1 VREEAVR
8 ERLRAVGEPA
18 RWRGTPPEAFA
29 GFGTDSRTVGAGDLF
44 CAILGTRVDGHR
56 FLSEVATAEAGAAVV
71 EEVDRDV
78 DLPQLKVA
86 DARRAAAHLASL
98 FRGDPGDRLRLV
110 GVTGTNGKTTTVWML
125 QHLLEGA
132 GLRAGSIGTLGTIR
146 PNGRV
151 REGELTTPGP
161 VALMGSLADLAD
173 AGAEAAALEVSSHAL
188 DQRRVDAL
196 RFEAAVFTTLTRE
209 HLEYHPDME
218 SYRAAK
224 LRLVERVAA
233 DGSCAVLAG
242 EEAWARVDFG
252 GRRVVRYGQAPEAD
266 VRAEDLEEERDGIAF
281 RLRDGSWSA
290 RVRLPMPGRMNVT
303 NALGAWAAAR
313 SLGARPEVLA
323 DHLEDLPQVPGRFE
337 VLRREPPAVI
347 RDYAHTPD
355 AVRRALAT
363 LRSGLAGRLLVV
375 FGAGGDRD
383 PGKRPLLGEAVAEQA
398 DLAFVTTDNP
408 RSEDPR
414 EISAQVIASMPTE
427 RYRVV
432 LDRRQAIRDAMAEA
446 GPGDLVVLL
455 GKGHETYQH
464 VGERKLPFDEARI
477 VRRVAAE
484 LEGGGP

>member
-1 VREEAVR
+1 MREEAVR
-8 ERLRAVGEPA
+8 ERLRAIGEPA
-18 RWRGTPPEAFA
+18 RWRGTPPATFA
-29 GFGTDSRTVGAGDLF
+29 EFRTDSRTVGEGDLF
-44 CAILGTRVDGHR
+44 CAIPGTRVDGRR
-56 FLSEVATAEAGAAVV
+56 FLPEAAEAGAGAAVV
-71 EEVDRDV
+71 EEADRDV
-78 DLPQLKVA
+78 DLPQVEVA
-86 DARRAAAHLASL
+86 DARRSAAHLASL

-125 QHLLEGA
+125 RHLLQGA
-132 GLRAGSIGTLGTIR
+132 GIRAGSIGTLGTVR
-146 PNGRV
+146 PDGEV

-161 VALMGSLADLAD
+161 VALMGSLADLAE
-173 AGAEAAALEVSSHAL
+173 AGAEAVALEVSSHAL

-242 EEAWARVDFG
+242 EEAWARADFG
-252 GRRVVRYGQAPEAD
+252 GRRVVRYGHDPEAD
-266 VRAEDLEEERDGIAF
+266 VRAEDLEEEPDGIAF
-281 RLRDGSWSA
+281 LLRDGSWSG

-313 SLGARPEVLA
+313 SLGARPEELA
-323 DHLEDLPQVPGRFE
+323 EHLEGLPQVPGRFE
-337 VLRREPPAVI
+337 VLRRGTPAVI

-363 LRSGLAGRLLVV
+363 LRSGLEGRLLVV
-375 FGAGGDRD
+375 FGAGGERD
-383 PGKRPLLGEAVAEQA
+383 PGKRPLLGEAVADRAE
-398 DLAFVTTDNP
+398 LAFVTTDNP

-414 EISAQVIASMPTE
+414 EISAQVVAAMPTE

-432 LDRRQAIRDAMAEA
+432 LDRREAIRRAMAEA

-455 GKGHETYQH
+455 GKGHETHQD
-464 VGERKLPFDEARI
+464 VGGRKIPFDEAQI
-477 VRRVAAE
+477 VRQVAAE
-484 LEGGGP
+484 LEGGGT